1 MLQVH
6 AAIIYNI
13 NELNSRMTRSSDR
26 STSSSSSS
34 SLRNSSEYDN
44 SRRKRSQ
51 TAATVP
57 QAVSNP
63 STPIS
68 LRTSS
73 SFLELENKISKEV
86 PQNRPN
92 EIYEFMKLFGYKPER
107 SIVQIHLTGFFRK
120 KKYTPREIEQHKT
133 ATKRYGGTTFV
144 VIGRTHDPSIMEM
157 VIKPK
162 KKNPYDNS
170 PGYIGYLWKNKD
182 PQKRAPH
189 EIIPLDF
196 TPIHLPYPTDWKNM
210 FATTGFMLAMHV
222 PSFLAKDKSKLTRSL
237 YRIGK
242 SSVDVKQEWKFLNDL
257 KSVITASRQLEGLT
271 DTAGSAKTEK
281 QKQALTEVSTISNKA
296 IDNERQDPLRV
307 LKLRLAKGQIDKKEY
322 QELYNAI
329 SS

>member
-1 MLQVH
+1 
-6 AAIIYNI
+6 
-13 NELNSRMTRSSDR
+13 
-26 STSSSSSS
+26 
-34 SLRNSSEYDN
+34 
-44 SRRKRSQ
+44 
-51 TAATVP
+51 
-57 QAVSNP
+57 
-63 STPIS
+63 
-68 LRTSS
+68 
-73 SFLELENKISKEV
+73 LELENKISKEV

-107 SIVQIHLTGFFRK
+107 SIVQVHLTGFFRK

-157 VIKPK
+157 VVKPK

-196 TPIHLPYPTDWKNM
+196 TPIHLPYPRDWKNM
-210 FATTGFMLAMHV
+210 FATKGFMLAMHV

-257 KSVITASRQLEGLT
+257 KNVITASRQLERST
-271 DTAGSAKTEK
+271 DTQTTTKKEKDEK
-281 QKQALTEVSTISNKA
+281 QESTTNVPRKSKNK
-296 IDNERQDPLRV
+296 IIDDNEQEDPLRV
-307 LKLRLAKGQIDKKEY
+307 IKLRLAKGEIDKKEY

>member
-1 MLQVH
+1 MTG
-6 AAIIYNI
+6 NG
-13 NELNSRMTRSSDR
+13 NSSRSSSSSLKNYEEEIVAGSKTTISLP

-34 SLRNSSEYDN
+34 
-44 SRRKRSQ
+44 
-51 TAATVP
+51 
-57 QAVSNP
+57 
-63 STPIS
+63 
-68 LRTSS
+68 
-73 SFLELENKISKEV
+73 FLEVENKISNEV
-86 PQNRPN
+86 PQKRRN

-107 SIVQIHLTGFFRK
+107 TIVQVHLTGFFKK

-133 ATKRYGGTTFV
+133 TIKRYGGTTFV

-157 VIKPK
+157 VVKPK

-182 PQKRAPH
+182 AQKRAPH

-210 FATTGFMLAMHV
+210 FATKGFMLAMHV
-222 PSFLAKDKSKLTRSL
+222 PSFLAKDKSRLTRAL

-242 SSVDVKQEWKFLNDL
+242 SRVDIKQEWSFLNEL
-257 KSVITASRQLEGLT
+257 KNIITTFRQEDASI
-271 DTAGSAKTEK
+271 DTQTITKTKTENE
-281 QKQALTEVSTISNKA
+281 QKQHSTRVSKKSKNKTIG
-296 IDNERQDPLRV
+296 DDDEQQDPIRV
-307 LKLRLAKGQIDKKEY
+307 LKLRLAKGEIDKKEY

>member
-1 MLQVH
+1 MKG
-6 AAIIYNI
+6 NGDS
-13 NELNSRMTRSSDR
+13 NR
-26 STSSSSSS
+26 SSS
-34 SLRNSSEYDN
+34 SLGNYDDNDDN
-44 SRRKRSQ
+44 SERKRNQ
-51 TAATVP
+51 PAATTPP
-57 QAVSNP
+57 QSVDGSK
-63 STPIS
+63 TTIS
-68 LRTSS
+68 LASSSS

-107 SIVQIHLTGFFRK
+107 SIVQVHLTGFFRK

-170 PGYIGYLWKNKD
+170 PGYVGYLWKNKD

-196 TPIHLPYPTDWKNM
+196 IPIHLPYPTDWKNM
-210 FATTGFMLAMHV
+210 FATKGFMLAMHV

-257 KSVITASRQLEGLT
+257 KNVITASRQLERST
-271 DTAGSAKTEK
+271 DTQTTTKTEK
-281 QKQALTEVSTISNKA
+281 EEKQESTTNVPRKSKNK
-296 IDNERQDPLRV
+296 IIDDNEQEDPLRV
-307 LKLRLAKGQIDKKEY
+307 LKLRLAKGKIDKKEY

>member
-1 MLQVH
+1 
-6 AAIIYNI
+6 
-13 NELNSRMTRSSDR
+13 MTGNGDSNRSSP
-26 STSSSSSS
+26 SP
-34 SLRNSSEYDN
+34 SLGNYDDNDDSSE
-44 SRRKRSQ
+44 RKRNQ
-51 TAATVP
+51 PATAP
-57 QAVSNP
+57 QSVAGSK
-63 STPIS
+63 TPIS
-68 LRTSS
+68 LRSSS
-73 SFLELENKISKEV
+73 SFLELESKISNEV
-86 PQNRPN
+86 PQNRRD

-157 VIKPK
+157 VVKPK

-210 FATTGFMLAMHV
+210 FATKGFMLAMHV

-242 SSVDVKQEWKFLNDL
+242 SRVDIKQEWKFLNDL
-257 KSVITASRQLEGLT
+257 KNVVTASRQLERST
-271 DTAGSAKTEK
+271 DTARLAKTEK
-281 QKQALTEVSTISNKA
+281 QNQALTEVSTISNKS
-296 IDNERQDPLRV
+296 IHDNERQDPLRV
-307 LKLRLAKGQIDKKEY
+307 LKLRLAKGEIDKKEY

>member
-1 MLQVH
+1 
-6 AAIIYNI
+6 
-13 NELNSRMTRSSDR
+13 MTRGSDR
-26 STSSSSSS
+26 STSSSSS
-34 SLRNSSEYDN
+34 LRNSTEYDN

-51 TAATVP
+51 TVATAP
-57 QAVSNP
+57 QSIANSKN
-63 STPIS
+63 TPIS
-68 LRTSS
+68 LRSSS
-73 SFLELENKISKEV
+73 SFLELENKISNEV
-86 PQNRPN
+86 PQNRRD

-107 SIVQIHLTGFFRK
+107 SIVQVHLTGFFRK

-157 VIKPK
+157 VVKPK

-196 TPIHLPYPTDWKNM
+196 TPIHLSYPTDWKNM
-210 FATTGFMLAMHV
+210 FATKGFMLAMHV

-257 KSVITASRQLEGLT
+257 KNVITASRQLERST
-271 DTAGSAKTEK
+271 DTQTTTKKENEEK
-281 QKQALTEVSTISNKA
+281 QESTTSVPRKSKNK
-296 IDNERQDPLRV
+296 IIDDNEQEDPLRV
-307 LKLRLAKGQIDKKEY
+307 IKLRFAKGEIDNKEY
-322 QELYNAI
+322 QELYNTI

>member
-1 MLQVH
+1 LTG
-6 AAIIYNI
+6 NGDS
-13 NELNSRMTRSSDR
+13 NRSSP
-26 STSSSSSS
+26 SP
-34 SLRNSSEYDN
+34 SLRNSSEYDD
-44 SRRKRSQ
+44 SSERKRNQ
-51 TAATVP
+51 PAATATAP
-57 QAVSNP
+57 QAVANSKN
-63 STPIS
+63 TQIS
-68 LRTSS
+68 SRSSS

-107 SIVQIHLTGFFRK
+107 SIVQVHLTGFFRK

-157 VIKPK
+157 VVKPR

-210 FATTGFMLAMHV
+210 FATKGFMLAMHV

-237 YRIGK
+237 YRIAK
-242 SSVDVKQEWKFLNDL
+242 SRVDVKQEWKFLNEL
-257 KSVITASRQLEGLT
+257 KNVIITESRQLEGFT
-271 DTAGSAKTEK
+271 DTQTTTKKEK
-281 QKQALTEVSTISNKA
+281 EQKQEPTSRVPTKSKNKTID
-296 IDNERQDPLRV
+296 DNERQDPLRV
-307 LKLRLAKGQIDKKEY
+307 LKLRLAKGDIDKKEY

>member
-1 MLQVH
+1 MIIVKERGINQ
-6 AAIIYNI
+6 AATTPQSVDGSKTTIS
-13 NELNSRMTRSSDR
+13 LA
-26 STSSSSSS
+26 SSS
-34 SLRNSSEYDN
+34 
-44 SRRKRSQ
+44 
-51 TAATVP
+51 
-57 QAVSNP
+57 
-63 STPIS
+63 
-68 LRTSS
+68 SS

-86 PQNRPN
+86 PQNRRD

-107 SIVQIHLTGFFRK
+107 SIVQVHLTGFFRK

-133 ATKRYGGTTFV
+133 ATKRYGDTTFV

-157 VIKPK
+157 VVKPK

-210 FATTGFMLAMHV
+210 FATKGFMLAMHV

-242 SSVDVKQEWKFLNDL
+242 SNVDVKQEWKFLNDL
-257 KSVITASRQLEGLT
+257 KNIITIQTTRKIYRYCRIQQ
-271 DTAGSAKTEK
+271 K
-281 QKQALTEVSTISNKA
+281 QKRKKKQESTTRVPRKSKNK
-296 IDNERQDPLRV
+296 IIDDNEQEDPLRV
-307 LKLRLAKGQIDKKEY
+307 LKLRLAKGEIDKKEY

>member
-26 STSSSSSS
+26 STSSSSS
-34 SLRNSSEYDN
+34 LRNSSEYDN

-51 TAATVP
+51 TAATAP
-57 QAVSNP
+57 QAVANS

-157 VIKPK
+157 VVKPK

-210 FATTGFMLAMHV
+210 FATKGFMLAMHV

-257 KSVITASRQLEGLT
+257 KSVITASRQLEGFT
-271 DTAGSAKTEK
+271 DTAGSVKTEK

-307 LKLRLAKGQIDKKEY
+307 LKLRLAKGEIDKKEY

>member
-1 MLQVH
+1 MT
-6 AAIIYNI
+6 IIEEREARQRQQHHKEFLTQKN
-13 NELNSRMTRSSDR
+13 N
-26 STSSSSSS
+26 
-34 SLRNSSEYDN
+34 
-44 SRRKRSQ
+44 
-51 TAATVP
+51 
-57 QAVSNP
+57 
-63 STPIS
+63 PIS
-68 LRTSS
+68 LRSSS

-107 SIVQIHLTGFFRK
+107 SIVQVHLTGFFRK
-120 KKYTPREIEQHKT
+120 KKYIPREIEQHKT

-144 VIGRTHDPSIMEM
+144 VIGRTHDSSIMEM
-157 VIKPK
+157 VVKPK
-162 KKNPYDNS
+162 KKNPYDNN
-170 PGYIGYLWKNKD
+170 PGYVGYLWKNKD

-196 TPIHLPYPTDWKNM
+196 IPIHLPYPRDWKNM
-210 FATTGFMLAMHV
+210 FATKGFMLAMHV

-257 KSVITASRQLEGLT
+257 KNVITASRQLERST
-271 DTAGSAKTEK
+271 DTQTTTKKEKDEK
-281 QKQALTEVSTISNKA
+281 QESTTNVPRKSKNK
-296 IDNERQDPLRV
+296 IIDDNEQEDPLRV
-307 LKLRLAKGQIDKKEY
+307 IKLRLAKGEIDKKEY

>member
-1 MLQVH
+1 M
-6 AAIIYNI
+6 
-13 NELNSRMTRSSDR
+13 SRSSDK
-26 STSSSSSS
+26 STSSSSP

-44 SRRKRSQ
+44 NRRKRSQ
-51 TAATVP
+51 TAATATQSV
-57 QAVSNP
+57 AGSN
-63 STPIS
+63 TPIS
-68 LRTSS
+68 LRSSSS
-73 SFLELENKISKEV
+73 SFLELENKISNEV
-86 PQNRPN
+86 PQNRRD

-107 SIVQIHLTGFFRK
+107 SIVQVHLTGFFRK

-170 PGYIGYLWKNKD
+170 PGYVGYLWKNKD
-182 PQKRAPH
+182 PLKRAPH

-210 FATTGFMLAMHV
+210 FATKGFMLAMHV

-257 KSVITASRQLEGLT
+257 KNVITASRQLERST
-271 DTAGSAKTEK
+271 DTQTTTKKEKDEK
-281 QKQALTEVSTISNKA
+281 QESTTSVPRKSKNK
-296 IDNERQDPLRV
+296 IIDDNEQEDPLRV
-307 LKLRLAKGQIDKKEY
+307 IKLRLAKGEIDKKEY

>member
-1 MLQVH
+1 MKG
-6 AAIIYNI
+6 NGDS
-13 NELNSRMTRSSDR
+13 NG
-26 STSSSSSS
+26 SSS
-34 SLRNSSEYDN
+34 SLGNYDDNDDN
-44 SRRKRSQ
+44 SERKRNQ
-51 TAATVP
+51 PAATPPSP
-57 QAVSNP
+57 QSVDGSK
-63 STPIS
+63 TTIS
-68 LRTSS
+68 LASSSSS

-107 SIVQIHLTGFFRK
+107 SIVQVHLTGFFRK

-157 VIKPK
+157 VVKPK

-210 FATTGFMLAMHV
+210 FATKGFMLAMHV

-242 SSVDVKQEWKFLNDL
+242 SSVDVKQEWKFLNGL
-257 KSVITASRQLEGLT
+257 NNVITASRQLERST
-271 DTAGSAKTEK
+271 DTQTTTKKEKDEK
-281 QKQALTEVSTISNKA
+281 QESTTNVPRKSKNK
-296 IDNERQDPLRV
+296 IIDDNEQEDPLRV
-307 LKLRLAKGQIDKKEY
+307 LKLRLAKGEIDKKEY

>member
-1 MLQVH
+1 MKG
-6 AAIIYNI
+6 NGDS
-13 NELNSRMTRSSDR
+13 NR
-26 STSSSSSS
+26 SSS
-34 SLRNSSEYDN
+34 SLGNYDDNDDN
-44 SRRKRSQ
+44 SERKRNQ
-51 TAATVP
+51 PATTTTTP
-57 QAVSNP
+57 QSVDGSK
-63 STPIS
+63 TTIS
-68 LRTSS
+68 LASSSS
-73 SFLELENKISKEV
+73 SFLELENKISNEV
-86 PQNRPN
+86 PQNRRD

-107 SIVQIHLTGFFRK
+107 SIVQVHLTGFFRK
-120 KKYTPREIEQHKT
+120 KKYSPREIEQHKT

-157 VIKPK
+157 VVKPK

-182 PQKRAPH
+182 PQKRDPH

-210 FATTGFMLAMHV
+210 FATKGFMLAMHV

-242 SSVDVKQEWKFLNDL
+242 SRVDIKQEWKFLNDL
-257 KSVITASRQLEGLT
+257 KISLPFRQLEGFT
-271 DTAGSAKTEK
+271 DSAGSAKTEK
-281 QKQALTEVSTISNKA
+281 QKRALTEVSTISNKS
-296 IDNERQDPLRV
+296 IHDNERQDPLHV
-307 LKLRLAKGQIDKKEY
+307 LKLRLAKGEIDKKEY

>member
-13 NELNSRMTRSSDR
+13 HELNSRMTRSGDR
-26 STSSSSSS
+26 STSSSSS

-44 SRRKRSQ
+44 NRNKRNP
-51 TAATVP
+51 TATAP
-57 QAVSNP
+57 QAVANSN
-63 STPIS
+63 TPIS
-68 LRTSS
+68 SRSSS
-73 SFLELENKISKEV
+73 SFLELENKISNEV
-86 PQNRPN
+86 PQNRRD

-107 SIVQIHLTGFFRK
+107 SIVQVHLTGFFRK

-157 VIKPK
+157 VVKPK

-196 TPIHLPYPTDWKNM
+196 TPIHLPYPADWKNR
-210 FATTGFMLAMHV
+210 FATRGFMLAMHV
-222 PSFLAKDKSKLTRSL
+222 PSFLAKDKGKLTRAL
-237 YRIGK
+237 YRISK
-242 SSVDVKQEWKFLNDL
+242 SNVDVKQEWKFLNDL
-257 KSVITASRQLEGLT
+257 KNVITASRQPEDFT
-271 DTAGSAKTEK
+271 DIKGSAKTEK
-281 QKQALTEVSTISNKA
+281 QKQVHTEVSTLSNKA
-296 IDNERQDPLRV
+296 TDNERQDPVRV
-307 LKLRLAKGQIDKKEY
+307 LKMRLAKGEIDKREY